1 MAHFV
6 STTTS
11 LTSKAISKE
20 SEKAF
25 KFKAKT
31 KLLTGAITAITGA
44 VSILTPGA
52 TITAAGIYP
61 AGTKV
66 VSVDVTKKEAVLD
79 HNAEKEGEEEL
90 EIKVPVFKPYIFTS
104 QPVQTDFAEYIT
116 GLVLAD
122 KGGTLE
128 IQHSF
133 EYPASHES
141 DTKAAEGIT
150 WVTSATAITVAENVS
165 QGFQIYSFAPYFR
178 LVYTN
183 GENAQG
189 AFKLY
194 ARAQE
199 KGRL

>member
-61 AGTKV
+61 AGTTV
-66 VSVDVTKKEAVLD
+66 VSVNASAKTAVLS
-79 HNAEKEGEEEL
+79 HNAEKEGTETL
-90 EIKVPVFKPYIFTS
+90 EVKAPVFKPYIFTS

-116 GLVLAD
+116 GTVTADQVGALQVEQSFDYPQDHENAAHALELAHWD
-122 KGGTLE
+122 IST
-128 IQHSF
+128 
-133 EYPASHES
+133 
-141 DTKAAEGIT
+141 T
-150 WVTSATAITVAENVS
+150 VTIAVAGEALS
-165 QGFQIYSFAPYFR
+165 FQIFSLAPYFR
-178 LVYTN
+178 VVYTN
-183 GENAQG
+183 GEAAQG
-189 AFKLY
+189 NFRLS

-199 KGRL
+199 KGLV